1 MSSSIRP
8 ASSRQ
13 MLVRSNSCW
22 CASTQC
28 ANPALGRRG
37 ARRLASS
44 RASRGREEKGTS
56 CCNLR
61 VEGCDRRRKRC
72 KSAQIALDCALRMR
86 MPFPPIRACGLSSL
100 LLRTKEHTHVND
112 ARAGATPVSPVA
124 FGAVLQPAGL
134 CCSQSENEFRKS
146 ISARRASGVLPAACR
161 PRRVRASRVCLS
173 GWLAGLSL
181 CVRLCAH
188 IDRCVCVCVSAA
200 AHRYVTAA
208 CKFRAAKKKRPPN
221 GGLASRPV
229 CVADK

>member
-1 MSSSIRP
+1 MPR
-8 ASSRQ
+8 
-13 MLVRSNSCW
+13 LDGGVLG
-22 CASTQC
+22 
-28 ANPALGRRG
+28 AL
-37 ARRLASS
+37 LAPD
-44 RASRGREEKGTS
+44 ASRGRREEKGTS

-61 VEGCDRRRKRC
+61 SKDAIVGAIDAKVY
-72 KSAQIALDCALRMR
+72 KLLSIHCALRMR

-188 IDRCVCVCVSAA
+188 IDRCVCVCVSAQCA
-200 AHRYVTAA
+200 SPTRYVTAA